1 MPKLKER
8 ILRLDLTELE
18 SILRTAGRIE
28 NSEHL
33 NDGHIEPNELVLR
46 LLSETASRNIAAGT
60 PKV

>member
-18 SILRTAGRIE
+18 SILRTAGKIE
-28 NSEHL
+28 KSEDL

-46 LLSETASRNIAAGT
+46 LLSESEEED
-60 PKV
+60 